1 MRNILIIVLCVFIS
15 SFFIVE
21 KKNKNK
27 KSLPYFLKFEMFK
40 IDLEKKHNFFQ
51 FYVDAIFKSHDLNKS
66 LNENDQKIEKSK
78 PIIFEPTLIE
88 IEEVKIEEVKIE
100 EDLQESF
107 FRESK
112 KSIDFQ
118 NLSEQKSPPALD
130 KQINIIEE
138 EVKFVEIED
147 SKLDIVENEI
157 ATKDLT
163 DIEPAEIIDEK
174 QVDTKDD
181 DISEEIE
188 PKEILTDE
196 EETSKPKN
204 AAIVNPQKTLNEA
217 IYYYTFEGNNTPEL
231 KKGLNEELLECL
243 LNRELDFND
252 LLNIFNENKGK
263 TISKKALKT
272 YLKNK

>member
-1 MRNILIIVLCVFIS
+1 MRNILIIVLGVFIS

-27 KSLPYFLKFEMFK
+27 KSLPHFLKFEMFK
-40 IDLEKKHNFFQ
+40 IDLEKTHNFLQ
-51 FYVDAIFKSHDLNKS
+51 FYVDAIFKSHDLNIS
-66 LNENDQKIEKSK
+66 LYENDHKIEKSK

-88 IEEVKIEEVKIE
+88 IEEVKIEE
-100 EDLQESF
+100 DLQESI
-107 FRESK
+107 FRESE

-118 NLSEQKSPPALD
+118 NLSDQKPPPTLD

-147 SKLDIVENEI
+147 SKLDVVENEI
-157 ATKDLT
+157 DTKDLA
-163 DIEPAEIIDEK
+163 DIEPAETTDEK

-181 DISEEIE
+181 DVSEEIE

-196 EETSKPKN
+196 EKTSKPKN
-204 AAIVNPQKTLNEA
+204 IPIVNPQKTLNEA

-231 KKGLNEELLECL
+231 KKGLNDELLECL
-243 LNRELDFND
+243 RNRELDFND

>member
-27 KSLPYFLKFEMFK
+27 KSLPDFLKFEMFK

-51 FYVDAIFKSHDLNKS
+51 FYVDAIFKSHDLSTS

-88 IEEVKIEEVKIE
+88 IEEVKIEE
-100 EDLQESF
+100 DLQEPF
-107 FRESK
+107 FDESK
-112 KSIDFQ
+112 KSIDSQ
-118 NLSEQKSPPALD
+118 NLSEQKPLPTLD
-130 KQINIIEE
+130 KQINIFEE
-138 EVKFVEIED
+138 EVKFVEIDD

-157 ATKDLT
+157 ATEDLA
-163 DIEPAEIIDEK
+163 DVEPAEIIDEK
-174 QVDTKDD
+174 QVDIKAD

-188 PKEILTDE
+188 PMEILTDE
-196 EETSKPKN
+196 EEILKPKN
-204 AAIVNPQKTLNEA
+204 VPNVNPQKTLNEA

-243 LNRELDFND
+243 RKRELDFND

>member
-27 KSLPYFLKFEMFK
+27 KSLPHFLKFEMFK

-51 FYVDAIFKSHDLNKS
+51 FYVDAIFKSHDLKTS
-66 LNENDQKIEKSK
+66 LNENDRKIEKSK

-88 IEEVKIEEVKIE
+88 IEEVKIEE
-100 EDLQESF
+100 DLQESF
-107 FRESK
+107 FPESK

-118 NLSEQKSPPALD
+118 NLSEQKPPPTLD

-138 EVKFVEIED
+138 EVKSVEIED

-157 ATKDLT
+157 ATKDLAN
-163 DIEPAEIIDEK
+163 IEPAEIIDEK
-174 QVDTKDD
+174 QVDTKGD

-188 PKEILTDE
+188 PKEILTE

-204 AAIVNPQKTLNEA
+204 VPIVNPQKTLNEA
-217 IYYYTFEGNNTPEL
+217 IYYYTFEGNNAPEL

-243 LNRELDFND
+243 RNRELDFND